1 MSIDLYHGD
10 CITKMNS
17 MSDGSV
23 DLIVTDP
30 PYLMD
35 YQSNMRVKT
44 DKFEKIAGDVDGH
57 QLIRDYF
64 SECNR
69 ILKDNTHIYSFC
81 SWHHI
86 DFFKQEFEKF
96 FKLKNIMIWYKGG
109 GGIGDLEG
117 SYSTDY
123 EFILFGHKG
132 RKELNRKALGKRTSG
147 MLKFKKVFPGAMVHA
162 TEKPVD
168 LIELMIKASSDKDD
182 IVFDGFMGAGSHG
195 MAAVRNQRG
204 FVGCELEQG
213 YFDTAKDRI
222 ESASCTLESFF
233 E

>member
-1 MSIDLYHGD
+1 MIDLHHGD
-10 CITKMNS
+10 CISKMNS
-17 MSDGSV
+17 MKAGSV
-23 DLIVTDP
+23 DLVVTDP

-35 YQSNMRVKT
+35 YQSNMRSKT
-44 DKFEKIAGDVDGH
+44 PQFEKIAGDVVGH
-57 QLIRDYF
+57 QLIKDYF
-64 SECNR
+64 EGCHR
-69 ILKDNTHIYSFC
+69 ILKDDTHIYSFC

-86 DFFKQEFEKF
+86 DFFKQEFQKLF
-96 FKLKNIMIWYKGG
+96 TLKNIMIWHKGG

-132 RKELNRKALGKRTSG
+132 RKNLNRRALGKRTSG
-147 MLKFKKVFPGAMVHA
+147 LIKVSRVFPGSMVHA
-162 TEKPVD
+162 TEKPVE
-168 LIELMIKASSDKDD
+168 LIEKMIIASSDKDD
-182 IVFDGFMGAGSHG
+182 VVFDGFMGAGSHG

-213 YFDTAKDRI
+213 YFDTAKKRI
-222 ESASCTLESFF
+222 ESSECTLDNFF